1 MKTLLRSLAVLLA
14 AAALV
19 YLVLCM
25 GVWTG
30 QRRLLFHPDA
40 NPLRE
45 APAAAETLR
54 LQTADGERLQAWWLA
69 PPNEQAA
76 VLLYLH
82 GNGANLDA
90 RSPRLAALHEDGFG
104 VLALSWRGYG
114 GSSGEPS
121 EAGWREDARAGY
133 AELKRRGIAPARIV
147 LFGESLGSA
156 QAVMLAAEQPVA
168 GLLLD
173 SGFDSALA
181 IARGLYPWLPVD
193 WLMRD
198 PHRADRAAA
207 QVAVP
212 VLQLHCEQDPVTPV
226 AHARALQKA
235 FRGPARLELLPGNC
249 HVPRYVEFRP
259 LARAFVQSLVK
270 AAAPGG

>member
-1 MKTLLRSLAVLLA
+1 MKALLRRLALLLG
-14 AAALV
+14 AAALI

-30 QRRLLFHPDA
+30 QRRLLFYPDA

-45 APAAAETLR
+45 APPGAETLS
-54 LQTADGERLQAWWLA
+54 LQTLDGERLQAWWLA
-69 PPNEQAA
+69 PPDERAP

-90 RSPRLAALHEDGFG
+90 RSPRLAALREDGFG
-104 VLALSWRGYG
+104 VLAISWRGYG
-114 GSSGEPS
+114 GSTGEPS
-121 EAGWREDARAGY
+121 EAGWRQDARAAY
-133 AELKRRGIAPARIV
+133 AELRRRGIAPARIV

-173 SGFDSALA
+173 SAFNSALA

-207 QVAVP
+207 QVTVP
-212 VLQLHCEQDPVTPV
+212 VLQLHCKQDPVTLV
-226 AHARALQKA
+226 AHARALHKA
-235 FRGPARLELLPGNC
+235 FRGPARLELLPGDC
-249 HVPRYVEFRP
+249 HVPRYVEFRAQ
-259 LARAFVQSLVK
+259 ARDFLNSLV
-270 AAAPGG
+270 PR

>member
-1 MKTLLRSLAVLLA
+1 MKALLRNLAVLLS
-14 AAALV
+14 AALFI

-30 QRRLLFHPDA
+30 QRRLLFQPDA
-40 NPLRE
+40 NTLRE
-45 APAAAETLR
+45 PPASATTLS
-54 LQTADGERLQAWWLA
+54 LQTPDGERLQAWWLP

-90 RSPRLAALHEDGFG
+90 RSARLAALHEDGFG

-121 EAGWREDARAGY
+121 EAGWRTDARSAY
-133 AELKRRGIAPARIV
+133 AELQRRGIAPSRIV

-181 IARGLYPWLPVD
+181 IARGLYPWLPVGL
-193 WLMRD
+193 LMRD
-198 PHRADRAAA
+198 PHRADLAAA
-207 QVAVP
+207 RVQAP
-212 VLQLHCEQDPVTPV
+212 VLQLHCAQDPVTPV
-226 AHARALQKA
+226 AHARALHKA
-235 FRGPARLELLPGNC
+235 FRSPARLELLPGDC
-249 HVPRYVEFRP
+249 HVPRYVEFRA
-259 LARAFVQSLVK
+259 LARAFVQGLVK
-270 AAAPGG
+270 GSSPGA

>member
-1 MKTLLRSLAVLLA
+1 MKAWLRQLGLLLA
-14 AAALV
+14 AAALA
-19 YLVLCM
+19 YAALCI

-45 APAAAETLR
+45 APAAAQTLV
-54 LQTADGERLQAWWLA
+54 LQTADGERLQAWWLTPASERA
-69 PPNEQAA
+69 P

-90 RSPRLAALHEDGFG
+90 RSARLAALHEDGFG
-104 VLALSWRGYG
+104 VLAPSWRGYG
-114 GSSGEPS
+114 GSTGEPS
-121 EAGWREDARAGY
+121 EAGWRQDARAAY
-133 AELKRRGIAPARIV
+133 AELQRRGIVPQRIV

-156 QAVMLAAEQPVA
+156 QAVMLAAEVPVA

-198 PHRADRAAA
+198 PHRADLAAPRVQA
-207 QVAVP
+207 P
-212 VLQLHCEQDPVTPV
+212 VLQVHCAQDPITPL
-226 AHARALQKA
+226 AHAQALQRA
-235 FRGPARLELLPGNC
+235 FRAPAQLLPLAGDC
-249 HVPRYVEFRP
+249 HVPRFADFRP
-259 LARAFVQSLVK
+259 QARDFLNGLAPR
-270 AAAPGG
+270 P